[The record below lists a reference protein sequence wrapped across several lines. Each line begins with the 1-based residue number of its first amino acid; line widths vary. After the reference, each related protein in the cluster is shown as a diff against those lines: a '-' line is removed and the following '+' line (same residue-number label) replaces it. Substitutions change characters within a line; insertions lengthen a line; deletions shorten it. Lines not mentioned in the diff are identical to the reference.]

1 MAVRDAG
8 RPGKGRRSER
18 RPCRDRRFA
27 RDRSRRVGERLA
39 SADELS
45 DRYRDL
51 RDAPPRPVDR
61 SRFGRETQGKVSG
74 ADRGRHALGR
84 RPRYGAGPL
93 EGARRHACPSVAL
106 FRLRVD
112 RREPVAGRRIQ
123 LGLRPEKLFRPGGF
137 LCDRPVRPRRADPR
151 VQANGPES
159 APQRDSRGDGRGL
172 QPHSPDRGIE
182 FLADRTGILLSARG
196 RPGLFPTRRAAGTRR
211 LPNGL

>member
-1 MAVRDAG
+1 MNGDRAAIVDLRETDPEG
-8 RPGKGRRSER
+8 WEKDLRPPMSSPTDIVIYEMHH
-18 RPCRDRRFA
+18 
-27 RDRSRRVGERLA
+27 
-39 SADELS
+39 
-45 DRYRDL
+45 RDL
-51 RDAPPRPVDR
+51 SIAPDSGVKHK
-61 SRFGRETQGKVSG
+61 GKYLALTEEG
-74 ADRGRHALGR
+74 TRLGR

-93 EGARRHACPSVAL
+93 EGAGRHACPSVAL

-112 RREPVAGRRIQ
+112 RREPVAGRRIR
-123 LGLRPEKLFRPGGF
+123 LGLRSEKLFRPGGF
-137 LCDRPVRPRRADPR
+137 LRDRPVRPCRADPR